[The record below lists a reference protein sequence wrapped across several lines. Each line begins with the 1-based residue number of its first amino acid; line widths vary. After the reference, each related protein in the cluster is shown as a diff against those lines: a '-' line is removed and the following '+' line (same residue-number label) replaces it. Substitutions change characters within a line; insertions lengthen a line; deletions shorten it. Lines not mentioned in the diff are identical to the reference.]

1 MEEKFSLGDIVL
13 SIAGR
18 DSGRLF
24 VVVAVDGIFVYL
36 CDGDLHK
43 MDKPKKKKIKHI
55 KPTGGRSEY
64 VAAKLIEESK
74 ATNTELRR
82 AISEFE
88 EQVLLMKNE

>member
-13 SIAGR
+13 SNAGR
-18 DSGRLF
+18 DSGRHF
-24 VVVAVDGIFVYL
+24 VVVAVEGNFVYL

-55 KPTGGRSEY
+55 KSTGGKSEY

-88 EQVLLMKNE
+88 EHTLLTDNE